1 MAVELA
7 SEIWAEL
14 KRYVNSVDRNEAAET
29 IVNILIDNDVD
40 ADDIKSAF
48 KGDGDIKRA
57 LADYL
62 KEEEDLEEEEEDSYD
77 DDDDY

>member
-1 MAVELA
+1 MSVELA
-7 SEIWAEL
+7 SEIWTEV

-29 IVNILIDNDVD
+29 VVSILIDNDVS
-40 ADDIKSAF
+40 AEEIKAAF

-62 KEEEDLEEEEEDSYD
+62 KEEELEEEEDSYD
-77 DDDDY
+77 DDDY